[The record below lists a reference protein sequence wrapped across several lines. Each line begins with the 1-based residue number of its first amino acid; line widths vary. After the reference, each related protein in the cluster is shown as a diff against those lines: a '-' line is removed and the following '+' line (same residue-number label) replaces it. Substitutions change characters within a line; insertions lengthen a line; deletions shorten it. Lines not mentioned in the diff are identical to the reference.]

1 MFKPRFDLFPY
12 QAQGVRDL
20 QHFGGVS
27 LFAGDMGVGKT
38 AQTLSWV
45 WQEWVDASPV
55 LIVAPA
61 NAKMVWEDEIK
72 LWLGKRCAVLEGNYK
87 TGKTVLP
94 SAPVW
99 IVNYDVLP
107 SWSEILR
114 KHGFRTAIVDEC
126 FPRETLVLTEC
137 GYLPIGEIVDSQL
150 PIKVASWNTKKE
162 KVEFK
167 SIVRYM
173 KNKRRSNLVR
183 IIHQKGQLICTAN
196 HKIWTYENGF
206 VPAETLTHNHH
217 MRMVSS
223 TVSST
228 DWEFQKSKVLLVSVF
243 DKMESDPTRV
253 AADIHGGAAT
263 SVPTN
268 QYRKESPRFLNSD
281 ETTQPFQ
288 GSSYPTKNE
297 RDQRTERNPACLAGE
312 TRREWNLYDTPNHLV
327 GSSKDRDQRQKLE
340 DGGGDKYQSE
350 ISIPTCLQSR
360 HRQSIEKNS
369 GGGGREDTPNK
380 RQNKKEGSQ
389 ENSSASEIRLVCG
402 EGVEQSNRQESQESC
417 AVDSYVYNLEVEGN
431 HNYFAENVLVS
442 NCHYVKNKESKRY
455 QALRKALGKFVGRQR
470 DKWIPSIPHRIA
482 LSGTPITNRPSELWP
497 TLFLLWPD
505 VFPQPIPYF
514 KRYCRPRWTPWG
526 VKYDGAANLKEL
538 HERLIKLG
546 MIRQRKKECLKNLP
560 PKVRRII
567 HVDIGSKR
575 KEYEFAK
582 ENFLLWLSRKSKDR
596 MRSAKRAE
604 AFTKL
609 GYLLRFVSRAKLR
622 ITCEWISNFLES
634 SDDKL
639 IVFSFNRPAID
650 ALHRHFGP
658 KLSMKIDG
666 SIKKQ
671 ERRRNVQRFQN
682 DPRCRLALC
691 QGKAA
696 GVALTL
702 TAASDLLMHDYPWS
716 AGDFLQIEDRIHRIG
731 QTKTCF
737 IHCLVAADTIEEK
750 VIHAQRKKMKIIQRI
765 LDGDGELSAEQMF
778 QIEQSLVTELAAEI
792 R

>member
-1 MFKPRFDLFPY
+1 VFKPQFELFPY
-12 QAQGVRDL
+12 QVKGVQDL

-45 WQEWVDASPV
+45 RQEWIDASPV

-87 TGKTVLP
+87 AGKTVLP

-114 KHGFRTAIVDEC
+114 KHGFRTVIVDE
-126 FPRETLVLTEC
+126 V
-137 GYLPIGEIVDSQL
+137 
-150 PIKVASWNTKKE
+150 
-162 KVEFK
+162 
-167 SIVRYM
+167 
-173 KNKRRSNLVR
+173 
-183 IIHQKGQLICTAN
+183 
-196 HKIWTYENGF
+196 
-206 VPAETLTHNHH
+206 
-217 MRMVSS
+217 
-223 TVSST
+223 
-228 DWEFQKSKVLLVSVF
+228 
-243 DKMESDPTRV
+243 
-253 AADIHGGAAT
+253 
-263 SVPTN
+263 
-268 QYRKESPRFLNSD
+268 
-281 ETTQPFQ
+281 
-288 GSSYPTKNE
+288 
-297 RDQRTERNPACLAGE
+297 
-312 TRREWNLYDTPNHLV
+312 
-327 GSSKDRDQRQKLE
+327 
-340 DGGGDKYQSE
+340 
-350 ISIPTCLQSR
+350 
-360 HRQSIEKNS
+360 
-369 GGGGREDTPNK
+369 
-380 RQNKKEGSQ
+380 
-389 ENSSASEIRLVCG
+389 
-402 EGVEQSNRQESQESC
+402 
-417 AVDSYVYNLEVEGN
+417 
-431 HNYFAENVLVS
+431 
-442 NCHYVKNKESKRY
+442 HYVKNKESKRY
-455 QALRKALGKFVGRQR
+455 QVLRKALGKFVGRQR

-526 VKYDGAANLKEL
+526 IKYDGAANLKEL
-538 HERLIKLG
+538 HEQLIKLG

-582 ENFLLWLSRKSKDR
+582 ENFLLWLSRKSKVR

-622 ITCEWISNFLES
+622 ITCEWVSNFLES

-671 ERRRNVQRFQN
+671 ERRKNVQRFQT
-682 DPRCRLALC
+682 DPSCRLALC

-792 R
+792 H